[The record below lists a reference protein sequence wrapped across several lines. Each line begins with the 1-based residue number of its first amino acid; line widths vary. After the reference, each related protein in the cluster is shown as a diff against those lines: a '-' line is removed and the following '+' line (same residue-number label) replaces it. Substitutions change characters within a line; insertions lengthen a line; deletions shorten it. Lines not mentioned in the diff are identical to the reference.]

1 MISFKIEDWLSE
13 HHLAMPLVYKPKTR
27 KHYTEQA
34 LKGALKKLRELCKD
48 KTFYTYN
55 LAVTSDF
62 KSVM

>member
-1 MISFKIEDWLSE
+1 
-13 HHLAMPLVYKPKTR
+13 MPLVYKPKTR